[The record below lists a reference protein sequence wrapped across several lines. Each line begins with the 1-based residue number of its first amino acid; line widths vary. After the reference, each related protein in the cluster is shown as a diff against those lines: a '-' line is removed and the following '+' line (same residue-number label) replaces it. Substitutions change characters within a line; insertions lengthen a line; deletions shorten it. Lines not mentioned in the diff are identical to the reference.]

1 MQSAA
6 RTSSFVRD
14 VVVTTFTSLATAVCL
29 VLVTKVL
36 ARVLGAET
44 FGVYAIARRASSL
57 VLLFATLEMGTALP
71 RLLAM
76 TRSDDARG
84 SILLAAT
91 LLPIAPATLLVLA
104 AAAFTPQLSC
114 LLFGSAD
121 FEAVLISATLCVAT
135 QPLFVALY
143 GYFRGTDRMGLANAS
158 LLVVTAFGPLIV
170 AQFCVGPGELSRYFR
185 FLAVLQ
191 AASLLPLL
199 PRLASVMRSKEA
211 LATLRDQ
218 ALELLRYAL
227 PRTPTGL
234 GFYGLLAAGPL
245 LQAHFGSL
253 KNAGFLVVGQ
263 YLPTLV
269 ESAFAAFGIVLLP
282 RVSHSLAEG
291 RRDLLRAPLGGLL
304 CAILHLGAF
313 MTIQLIVWS
322 DTILVIWLGQDFLQA
337 NDIVRISLLS
347 LVPLLLFGIMRSVID
362 AATTRPEN
370 TINVYV
376 ALFVVILLSAASLAA
391 RLGPEG
397 LAAASTTGVTLLGA
411 LTILRVKRHGLI
423 PDRLKVNVVAVGAL
437 NLAGLA
443 IAVAVKMLLS
453 THVSAGWLFIA
464 GVVTGVLLLLVY
476 VFSLRVL
483 GVEWVRMLL
492 RRLEGYPSIPA

>member
-1 MQSAA
+1 
-6 RTSSFVRD
+6 
-14 VVVTTFTSLATAVCL
+14 
-29 VLVTKVL
+29 
-36 ARVLGAET
+36 
-44 FGVYAIARRASSL
+44 
-57 VLLFATLEMGTALP
+57 
-71 RLLAM
+71 
-76 TRSDDARG
+76 
-84 SILLAAT
+84 
-91 LLPIAPATLLVLA
+91 
-104 AAAFTPQLSC
+104 
-114 LLFGSAD
+114 
-121 FEAVLISATLCVAT
+121 
-135 QPLFVALY
+135 
-143 GYFRGTDRMGLANAS
+143 
-158 LLVVTAFGPLIV
+158 
-170 AQFCVGPGELSRYFR
+170 
-185 FLAVLQ
+185 
-191 AASLLPLL
+191 
-199 PRLASVMRSKEA
+199 
-211 LATLRDQ
+211 
-218 ALELLRYAL
+218 
-227 PRTPTGL
+227 
-234 GFYGLLAAGPL
+234 
-245 LQAHFGSL
+245 
-253 KNAGFLVVGQ
+253 
-263 YLPTLV
+263 
-269 ESAFAAFGIVLLP
+269 
-282 RVSHSLAEG
+282 
-291 RRDLLRAPLGGLL
+291 
-304 CAILHLGAF
+304 